1 MAWCDLFGMKW
12 IPVKTQRSTEFVKTV
27 VKNNDFDR
35 ESQLSGASDAIQ
47 TITRP
52 SDLSLLLI
60 GMT

>member
-1 MAWCDLFGMKW
+1 MKW
-12 IPVKTQRSTEFVKTV
+12 IPVKAQRSTEFVKTV

-47 TITRP
+47 TITGA

>member
-1 MAWCDLFGMKW
+1 MKW

-35 ESQLSGASDAIQ
+35 ESQLSEASDAIQ
-47 TITRP
+47 TITRA